1 MRTTIF
7 LSLLC
12 AGCALSPSER
22 EDAALRPAAL
32 VDAYLVAHGMAF
44 SYANSPDANP
54 EVVLQLARLDLQAQ
68 KAVRAQDSG
77 ASADA
82 IAALTDYAARQSAA
96 ISADVPHP

>member
-1 MRTTIF
+1 MRIILL
-7 LSLLC
+7 LSLFC
-12 AGCALSPSER
+12 AGCALTPSER

-44 SYANSPDANP
+44 SYASSPDASP

-82 IAALTDYAARQSAA
+82 IAALTNYAARQSAA
-96 ISADVPHP
+96 ISADAPRP